1 MFEKDG
7 IVYESE
13 EEYENSLEKIQKKR
27 KKKKV
32 RIIVIS
38 ILLAFMLIFMNSC
51 YRMLFPIDYH
61 IFTEKRV
68 KIIEEDFN
76 MDLSNVKLERY
87 WYVLVAQDSDTQ
99 LRFSEVDDYEEF
111 MKNCFFG
118 EIIRSE
124 IYEKEQSN
132 GRVAYYKCKLEEKE
146 FNIFFYEDDDGYRAE
161 IISYRTV
168 N

>member
-7 IVYESE
+7 VVYDSE
-13 EEYENSLEKIQKKR
+13 EEYELNAHELQKQ
-27 KKKKV
+27 KKKV

-38 ILLAFMLIFMNSC
+38 ILLAFMLIFMHSC
-51 YRMLFPIDYH
+51 YRMLFPVDYH

-68 KIIEEDFN
+68 KIVEEDFN

-87 WYVLVAQDSDTQ
+87 WYVSIAQDSDTQ
-99 LRFSEVDDYEEF
+99 LKFSEVDDYEEF

-118 EIIRSE
+118 EIILSE
-124 IYEKEQSN
+124 IYDEEHN
-132 GRVAYYKCKLEEKE
+132 EDYVAYYKCKIEKKK
-146 FNIFFYEDDDGYRAE
+146 FHIFFSEDEDGYRAE

>member
-13 EEYENSLEKIQKKR
+13 EEYENYLEEIQKKR

-38 ILLAFMLIFMNSC
+38 ILLAFMLFFMHSC
-51 YRMLFPIDYH
+51 YRMLFPVDYH
-61 IFTEKRV
+61 IFTEKRI
-68 KIIEEDFN
+68 KIVEEDFN
-76 MDLSNVKLERY
+76 MDLSDVKLERY
-87 WYVLVAQDSDTQ
+87 WYLLVAQDSDTQ
-99 LRFSEVDDYEEF
+99 LTFSEVDDYEEF

-118 EIIRSE
+118 EIIVSE
-124 IYEKEQSN
+124 IYDEENSEDY
-132 GRVAYYKCKLEEKE
+132 VAHYECKIENKGLH
-146 FNIFFYEDDDGYRAE
+146 IWFYEDDDSYRAE